1 LERLHWCSLSRL
13 LRQQWLR
20 VAVVVATVVAGA
32 AGCTV
37 VVVRWAA
44 AVSEGVRWAAEV
56 AASEVLRLVAAGF
69 AVRRLAAPAFGML
82 RLASVGLTEAVTL
95 PGVAADDLLVA
106 VITTGTVEV

>member
-1 LERLHWCSLSRL
+1 L

-20 VAVVVATVVAGA
+20 VAVVVVVVVVVVATVVVAAA

-44 AVSEGVRWAAEV
+44 AAVSEGVRW
-56 AASEVLRLVAAGF
+56 AAGF

-82 RLASVGLTEAVTL
+82 RLASVGLTEAITL

-106 VITTGTVEV
+106 VIATGTVEV